1 MTMRLFA
8 TDAAIVDMAVQR
20 SVHVIDD
27 DEAVRDSMRAL
38 LESMGIEVSDY
49 ASARDFLVRLD
60 DGPAG
65 CVLLDLHMPGMT
77 GLELL
82 DLLRARGVRIPVVA
96 ISGRSDGA
104 LKERV
109 LRAGARALLEKP
121 VDEAT
126 LMHELDCIFFQ
137 KANGH

>member
-1 MTMRLFA
+1 
-8 TDAAIVDMAVQR
+8 MAVQR
-20 SVHVIDD
+20 NVHVIDD

-38 LESMGIEVSDY
+38 LESLGIVVSDY
-49 ASARDFLVRLD
+49 ASARDFLVRLETN
-60 DGPAG
+60 PKG

-82 DLLRARGVRIPVVA
+82 DLLRAKGFRIPVVV

-109 LRAGARALLEKP
+109 LRAGALALLEKP
-121 VDEAT
+121 VDEST
-126 LMHELDCIFFQ
+126 LMNELDRVFSLTV
-137 KANGH
+137 NGN